1 MNTENYIVY
10 NLSRIQRSAK
20 RAGILPFR
28 NETWLVCPSEWDE
41 NEVLLCF
48 FYFVKSDK
56 VI

>member
-41 NEVLLCF
+41 NEVLLSF